1 MHITQYNSIQLQMF
15 SPTILNFQDIR
26 SERQQFNDMLVYEDI
41 KQKQIN
47 QNVNQSEYKRT
58 IESSGITQEHFLEKC
73 QEDDIF
79 AKVVSGRISKK
90 ASRQGNK
97 DEELQI
103 NTINKSVSKFGI
115 NVKSLSKDAFRPTKS
130 GDILSKKEYNEKH
143 VSKNDCYKSFDGIID
158 GKINGWIFAKVVFGE
173 GGHQDNVFEEA
184 DALCNWIIQYDKT
197 EYFIILIDTNLDAK
211 FEALRSKY
219 QPRQNILIGNHITIQ
234 ELLFNL
240 SQ

>member
-1 MHITQYNSIQLQMF
+1 MF

-26 SERQQFNDMLVYEDI
+26 SKRQHFNDHAVYQDL
-41 KQKQIN
+41 KQKKIN
-47 QNVNQSEYKRT
+47 KNVNMEAYKRT
-58 IESSGITQEHFLEKC
+58 INASEISEEHFLKKC
-73 QEDDIF
+73 QDDDVF
-79 AKVVSGRISKK
+79 ARVVSVGISIK
-90 ASRQGNK
+90 ASRQGSK
-97 DEELQI
+97 DENLQI
-103 NTINKSVSKFGI
+103 MTVNETVSKFGI

-130 GDILSKKEYNEKH
+130 GEILSKKELTKQQ
-143 VSKNDCYKSFDGIID
+143 VSKNDCYKSFDGIIN
-158 GKINGWIFAKVVFGE
+158 GKINGWIFAKIVFGE

-211 FEALRSKY
+211 FDALRSKY
-219 QPRQNILIGNHITIQ
+219 QPRQNIFIGNHITIQ